1 VWEGPIEYIIE
12 DGLDFATHRN
22 IRTMASGGEV
32 LSLQFAGG
40 EPRGLKNGDV
50 LRVEALRAGHVLAVS
65 DSSIVSA
72 AEETPLMCSTI
83 GAQKSIVLLVNMP
96 SVAAPGFTASDVA
109 ETFFSTAQRS
119 LSEYWRDASYGKTW
133 AEGDVKGWYTL
144 DQDYSCDETNAIRAA
159 AIAAADADV
168 DFTQYTRVFI
178 IINGMTGTCTWGGLG
193 TLACGTLSSADGSFT
208 ASTSWMRQTYF
219 NPADLLRDGVQIAA
233 HEGGHNIGLRHAKFP
248 GFWTRAPRTARR
260 RGQCHRI
267 WRPVF
272 FDGQASQQYV
282 SGGMD
287 RLRPL
292 CCAA

>member
-1 VWEGPIEYIIE
+1 
-12 DGLDFATHRN
+12 
-22 IRTMASGGEV
+22 
-32 LSLQFAGG
+32 
-40 EPRGLKNGDV
+40 
-50 LRVEALRAGHVLAVS
+50 
-65 DSSIVSA
+65 
-72 AEETPLMCSTI
+72 
-83 GAQKSIVLLVNMP
+83 MP